1 MRRDRIAYL
10 LFAVV
15 GFVQLG
21 VLLLIG
27 ETRIDKGGLLV
38 LIVLVA
44 WLGRRSRAAWLLFVI
59 ANLWLLLATIGISL
73 GSSTQTL
80 TSVSSTG
87 SRVTH
92 AITTTPAGGGV
103 IWGDVLAIVLGSGLL
118 LAILLSPS
126 MRTWVRRPTNA

>member
-59 ANLWLLLATIGISL
+59 ANLWLLLATIGLSL
-73 GSSTQTL
+73 GSTTQTL
-80 TSVSSTG
+80 TSLSSTG

-92 AITTTPAGGGV
+92 VITTASPGSRV
-103 IWGDVLAIVLGSGLL
+103 IWGDVITTVLGSGML
-118 LAILLSPS
+118 LAILLSRS
-126 MRTWVRRPTNA
+126 MRTWVRPPANA